1 MLDIQRPRY
10 LTREQ
15 AAAYLCVSVPTLARW
30 ASQKT
35 GPRYYRLG
43 RNARYLEAD
52 LNAFAESRRSDRRQ
66 DRHVADPADAA
77 HDTSRI

>member
-10 LTREQ
+10 LSREQ

-30 ASQKT
+30 ASQKS

-43 RNARYLEAD
+43 RNARYVQED
-52 LNAFAESRRSDRRQ
+52 LDTFAESRRSDREQ
-66 DRHVADPADAA
+66 DKHL
-77 HDTSRI
+77 T

>member
-35 GPRYYRLG
+35 GPCYYRLG
-43 RNARYLEAD
+43 RNAMYVQAD
-52 LNAFAESRRSDRRQ
+52 LDAFIESCRSDRE
-66 DRHVADPADAA
+66 DNA
-77 HDTSRI
+77 SRG

>member
-10 LTREQ
+10 FTREK

-43 RNARYLEAD
+43 RNARYMQED
-52 LNAFAESRRSDRRQ
+52 LDAFVESRRSDQRQ
-66 DRHVADPADAA
+66 GKPGPDTTEPAATNDL
-77 HDTSRI
+77 

>member
-10 LTREQ
+10 LNREQ

-30 ASQKT
+30 ASQRS

-43 RNARYLEAD
+43 RNARYVQED
-52 LNAFAESRRSDRRQ
+52 LDTFIEGRRSDRGQ
-66 DRHVADPADAA
+66 DNHVADLRNQHP
-77 HDTSRI
+77 